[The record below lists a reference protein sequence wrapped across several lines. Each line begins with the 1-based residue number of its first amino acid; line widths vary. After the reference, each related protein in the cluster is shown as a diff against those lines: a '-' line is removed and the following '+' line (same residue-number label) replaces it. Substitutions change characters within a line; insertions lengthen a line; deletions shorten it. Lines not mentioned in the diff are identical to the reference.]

1 MLGYEPADNESP
13 VRWLEK
19 NLNQALDKIKEL
31 EREIARLEVELYNS
45 HQFWPD

>member
-1 MLGYEPADNESP
+1 MFDITEDAAEEIQMLT
-13 VRWLEK
+13 K